1 MKIPIAVSESL
12 YVPRMPEIQSM
23 LDELREQF
31 THQNPDYWKRK
42 KQGFYVGNMQSFI
55 KSYAHVTHPY
65 LGPCVMLPRGGTF
78 KLRACAEQFG
88 IELGWLDQRLSL
100 EPVTSLDNDVELWP
114 EQQRLAEIMFKKE
127 NCLIQS
133 PTGSG
138 KTETLLKVAEWI
150 LRTAGPVLI
159 IVWEGSRRSGLMK
172 QWIDRICERFG
183 LSPNDVGVIG
193 DGLKRIKP
201 LTVGMQQTLKNVGRR
216 YTQAFGGIICDEVQR
231 FAAPT
236 FQKVVGIY
244 PARYRFGASA
254 DETRKDGKEFLIYE
268 SFGEVAGTV
277 ENAALI
283 EKGKV
288 KDVTVRIVPTGFDY
302 TINVGGDE
310 YSWIDLPSEDKNYNE
325 LLDVMTRS
333 QSRDELI
340 WHYIEKCLRS
350 GRICLAG
357 THRVE
362 HARAWDERVRA
373 AGYTSGLMLG
383 DKKNADEFETTKQG
397 LQERKIQFGVGTHQK
412 VATGHDI
419 TSLDRG
425 FILTPIGGNKQLFNQ
440 FRGRLTRP
448 DSRKTDVVLYYF
460 WDQALYPSHKGA
472 IARRYRGRTQVLVDG
487 EFLTA

>member
-1 MKIPIAVSESL
+1 
-12 YVPRMPEIQSM
+12 
-23 LDELREQF
+23 
-31 THQNPDYWKRK
+31 
-42 KQGFYVGNMQSFI
+42 
-55 KSYAHVTHPY
+55 
-65 LGPCVMLPRGGTF
+65 
-78 KLRACAEQFG
+78 
-88 IELGWLDQRLSL
+88 
-100 EPVTSLDNDVELWP
+100 
-114 EQQRLAEIMFKKE
+114 MFKKE

-350 GRICLAG
+350 GRICL
-357 THRVE
+357 
-362 HARAWDERVRA
+362 
-373 AGYTSGLMLG
+373 
-383 DKKNADEFETTKQG
+383 DEFETTKQG

-448 DSRKTDVVLYYF
+448 DSRKTNVVLYYF